1 VTPGQN
7 QQPAQ
12 PCGLLVIYS
21 ALMLAALG
29 ELLTKL
35 SRALLGED
43 ADRNLISAKP
53 PATAAD

>member
-1 VTPGQN
+1 MLAV
-7 QQPAQ
+7 
-12 PCGLLVIYS
+12 L
-21 ALMLAALG
+21 LAALDQ
-29 ELLTKL
+29 TIVAKL